1 MIGPCAKEHRVCAK
15 CCCRVERIVGRDVSE
30 VEAEQKMLE
39 EAIKNASERERRSL
53 LRAAILVFS
62 YHVWH
67 NVLFD
72 DNDSPDEDCDEDDED
87 NDEKV
92 ADQTDAKKE

>member
-1 MIGPCAKEHRVCAK
+1 MCTLLIGFYVSVACAKEHRVCAK

-53 LRAAILVFS
+53 LRA
-62 YHVWH
+62 
-67 NVLFD
+67 
-72 DNDSPDEDCDEDDED
+72 
-87 NDEKV
+87 
-92 ADQTDAKKE
+92 